1 MAMNTLQP
9 GPGPTS
15 GGSPPG
21 PEDQIDPDYEIAA
34 DELKATFNVYRLLTD
49 LTVPEPGKLFF

>member
-1 MAMNTLQP
+1 MAMTTLQP

-21 PEDQIDPDYEIAA
+21 PEKQIDPDYEIASNKSRRVSRR
-34 DELKATFNVYRLLTD
+34 D
-49 LTVPEPGKLFF
+49 FFTRQRPKTTTTQE